1 MRTTSHAR
9 SRPRRRSLRRTRPR
23 APLRWSTTSGVR
35 QSGWRRSS
43 CEPFEVREPDLD
55 QRPDRLLEPG
65 LLRDRQRLLVAL
77 PDLLGRN
84 ALLQAVVAGQEQV
97 VDLLARCRLIHAE
110 YLRRTWP
117 GTRCES

>member
-35 QSGWRRSS
+35 QSGWRRSC

-65 LLRDRQRLLVAL
+65 LLRNGQRLLVAL
-77 PDLLGRN
+77 PDLVGGN
-84 ALLQAVVAGQEQV
+84 ALFQPVVARQEQI
-97 VDLLARCRLIHAE
+97 VDLLSRGSLVDAK
-110 YLRRTWP
+110 YLTSAWLRI
-117 GTRCES
+117 